1 MTLGFCEAGDTGIVI
16 IPKHILLDIA
26 EMVYRISLWKFYRK
40 HFMIIPGIKAH
51 LSPAAPYAICTTE
64 RNKEK
69 ITSAYVPDDH

>member
-1 MTLGFCEAGDTGIVI
+1 
-16 IPKHILLDIA
+16 
-26 EMVYRISLWKFYRK
+26 
-40 HFMIIPGIKAH
+40 MIIPGIKAH